1 MTANQTYVL
10 EQIIDKGRKLKQV
23 KYKMTSRIQ
32 FMDNDE
38 VVNIRTIQALRK
50 LGYFIDIDRG
60 EDACV
65 VKEIDVDRAENKPS
79 GTGCH
84 YSLDCSYYT
93 KSFSNVNDLINDIIS
108 SGMDPNYEITWN
120 GVPTTEMAIDF
131 IVE

>member
-1 MTANQTYVL
+1 MTANQTYLL

-23 KYKMTSRIQ
+23 NYKMTSRIQ
-32 FMDNDE
+32 FTDNNE

-50 LGYFIDIDRG
+50 FGYFIDIDRG
-60 EDACV
+60 ADAL
-65 VKEIDVDRAENKPS
+65 VKEIDVELKKDQF
-79 GTGCH
+79 
-84 YSLDCSYYT
+84 SLDCSYYN

-120 GVPTTEMAIDF
+120 GVPTTEMASDF